1 MILPHPESTLSLN
14 IMVLGTD
21 IVKFLKK
28 AKGYT
33 FIDALM
39 EDFFKKDKKRTPDMF
54 LSTLIFLYSLGL
66 LDKKGYKV
74 KLTPRTKTELS
85 Q

>member
-1 MILPHPESTLSLN
+1 MILPHPESILSLN

-28 AKGYT
+28 TKNYIL
-33 FIDALM
+33 IDTLM
-39 EDFFKKDKKRTPDMF
+39 DNFLKKDIKRTPDMF

-66 LDKKGYKV
+66 LEKKGYKV
-74 KLTPRTKTELS
+74 KLTPRNQTELS
-85 Q
+85 